1 LKLLLTSSGIS
12 NRTIENA
19 LVDLLGK
26 PVAESKALLVPTGI
40 YPFRG
45 GPYYAWS
52 PIGGP
57 SAPRMCHLGWKAVG
71 LLELTALT
79 SIVRENWVSAVEET
93 DAILVWGGDP
103 MFLAYWMAESGLT
116 DLLPSLSNNL
126 VYVGVS
132 AGSIATA
139 STFAEAYTALPGAA
153 GRPLT
158 SEEIV
163 LPDGDIKRTLVT
175 ARGMGLTE
183 FAIIPHFENKNHPDA
198 SLANAEQWAA
208 KLPVPVYA
216 IDDQTAI
223 KVDNGVVDIV
233 SEGQWK
239 LFTPIPKAG
248 NFGDMAL

>member
-1 LKLLLTSSGIS
+1 MKLLLTSSGIA
-12 NRTIENA
+12 NRSIENA

-26 PVAESKALLVPTGI
+26 PIAESKALFVPTGI

-45 GPYYAWS
+45 GPYHAWN
-52 PIGGP
+52 PIAGT
-57 SAPRMCHLGWKAVG
+57 SASRMCDLGWKALG

-79 SIVRENWVSAVEET
+79 SIVRDNWVSALEEA

-103 MFLAYWMAESGLT
+103 LFLAYWMAESGLT
-116 DLLPSLSNNL
+116 GLLPALSNDL

-132 AGSIATA
+132 AGAMATA
-139 STFAEAYTALPGAA
+139 ATFAEAYTELPGAA

-163 LPDGDIKRTLVT
+163 LPDGDVKRTLVT

-223 KVDNGVVDIV
+223 KVDNGVVDVV
-233 SEGQWK
+233 SEGRWK
-239 LFTPIPKAG
+239 LFSPAPK
-248 NFGDMAL
+248 N